1 MSARLIEKNEA
12 IKLRKSGFSYA
23 DIQKKINVSR
33 SLLSYWFKN
42 LKLSES
48 ELALIR
54 SKITSNREIGINKS
68 SITNRNKRKEREKV
82 DYEMAS
88 NIFEKY
94 RNEVG
99 FLIGISLYWAEGAK
113 KHSAFQFV
121 NSDPDMVLFMFNWM
135 QKYLKLD
142 IGKIKCRIF
151 VHPVPGYENIEN
163 FWANLLGINA
173 SSFQKTIFKPTN
185 LTFKRN
191 PEYKGCVRLSI
202 SDVRLFRIVRAWQKL
217 LIQYYGNMR
226 S

>member
-1 MSARLIEKNEA
+1 M
-12 IKLRKSGFSYA
+12 
-23 DIQKKINVSR
+23 
-33 SLLSYWFKN
+33 
-42 LKLSES
+42 
-48 ELALIR
+48 
-54 SKITSNREIGINKS
+54 
-68 SITNRNKRKEREKV
+68 TNRNKRKEMERV
-82 DYEMAS
+82 DYEEAS
-88 NIFEKY
+88 NIFENNK
-94 RNEVG
+94 NQIK

-217 LIQYYGNMR
+217 LIQYYGDMR